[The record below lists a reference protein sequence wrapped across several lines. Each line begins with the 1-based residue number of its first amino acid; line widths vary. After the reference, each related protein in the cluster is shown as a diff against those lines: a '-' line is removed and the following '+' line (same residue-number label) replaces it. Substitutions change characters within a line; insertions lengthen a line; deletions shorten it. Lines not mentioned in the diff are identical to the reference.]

1 MAKHKRVPKGK
12 KINPTYFVF
21 CEGES
26 EELYI
31 QYLRS
36 KYRLPVEIVPK
47 ITKNK
52 IHERIIRES
61 IKSSPRHEKD
71 QIFLM
76 YDIDVRG
83 LLEKLQ
89 IIQKRM
95 KSILLVSNPCFELW
109 YVLHYGNH
117 TAEITSENCFRK
129 LVSLCSAYKKGFLPS
144 KLKVK
149 IEEKKGEA
157 IRRAK
162 KLKLY
167 ENPST
172 SIYQFI
178 ELLENGTRPRLF
190 TRIKEI

>member
-1 MAKHKRVPKGK
+1 MAKYKRVPKGK

-26 EELYI
+26 EESYI
-31 QYLRS
+31 QFLRS

-47 ITKNK
+47 ITKNE

-61 IKSSPRHEKD
+61 IKSSPKHEKD

-83 LLEKLQ
+83 FLEKLQ
-89 IIQKRM
+89 SIQKRI
-95 KSILLVSNPCFELW
+95 KSALLVSNPCFELW

-117 TAEITSENCFRK
+117 SAEITSENCFRK
-129 LVSLCSAYKKGFLPS
+129 LLSLCSVYKKGHLPS
-144 KLKVK
+144 KLKDK
-149 IEEKKGEA
+149 LEEKKSEA
-157 IRRAK
+157 IRHAK
-162 KLKLY
+162 KLILY

-178 ELLENGTRPRLF
+178 EIMEKVKSK
-190 TRIKEI
+190 I